1 MFCRWGQ
8 RGRWSPGHSSIPS
21 LHTFLPPCFGQM
33 RKLGEEKE
41 QSMNQVRELE
51 ASLAE
56 LRNQMGKLRLEGSGS
71 RICRAS

>member
-1 MFCRWGQ
+1 M
-8 RGRWSPGHSSIPS
+8 
-21 LHTFLPPCFGQM
+21 TEQM

-56 LRNQMGKLRLEGSGS
+56 LRNQIGKPRLEGSGS
-71 RICRAS
+71 RICRGS

>member
-1 MFCRWGQ
+1 MCFVDG
-8 RGRWSPGHSSIPS
+8 GREGDGRLAISSIPS

-41 QSMNQVRELE
+41 HSMNQVRELE

-56 LRNQMGKLRLEGSGS
+56 LRNQIGKLRLE
-71 RICRAS
+71 